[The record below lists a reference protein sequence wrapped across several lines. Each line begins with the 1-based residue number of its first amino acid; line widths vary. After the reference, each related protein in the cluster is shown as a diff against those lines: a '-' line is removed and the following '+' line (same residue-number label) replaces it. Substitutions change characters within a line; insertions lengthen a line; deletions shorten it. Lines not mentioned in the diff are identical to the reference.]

1 MSTPILLGIILLLV
15 VLVIAGYYYFVVS
28 RNDVHRRL
36 AELNLDAEAPS
47 DNRASVS
54 IHKLLDE
61 SQKRTLA
68 RRLSEAGWYQ
78 VSPPK
83 FVMYTL
89 VGGGVGLALG
99 FGMFF
104 ALGSLDIKSITAF
117 VVLTLAG
124 FMAPN
129 ASLNRAIEQRKKSV
143 QRELPNFLDIVSTSV
158 EAGTALSGA
167 MNVGAEAVEG
177 ALKEELNAVMADIR
191 LGRSRGEALAA
202 MAHRLRE
209 PDLTTTVTA
218 IVQAEKLGGNISAV
232 LNSLAAEARDRRM
245 MRAEEVAAQLPVKLI
260 FPMAGFMLPALMLL
274 IFGGII
280 AQYFGK

>member
-1 MSTPILLGIILLLV
+1 MSTPLLLGVI
-15 VLVIAGYYYFVVS
+15 LVIVVGALAAYYFLVVS

-36 AELNLDAEAPS
+36 SELNLS
-47 DNRASVS
+47 TASTDSKASLS
-54 IHKLLDE
+54 IHRMLDE
-61 SQKRTLA
+61 GQKRTLA

-78 VSPPK
+78 MSPPK
-83 FVMYTL
+83 FVMISL
-89 VGGGVGLALG
+89 IGGGVGISLG
-99 FGMFF
+99 VMMGF
-104 ALGSLDIKSITAF
+104 ALGSLDAKTFAAF
-117 VVLTLAG
+117 AVLTIAG

-129 ASLNRAIEQRKKSV
+129 ASLNRAIEGRKKAV

-167 MNVGAEAVEG
+167 IMVGAEAVDG
-177 ALKEELNAVMADIR
+177 ALKEELNAVMDDIR
-191 LGRSRGEALAA
+191 LGRSRAEALAA

-218 IVQAEKLGGNISAV
+218 IVQAEKLGGNISDV
-232 LNSLAAEARDRRM
+232 LNSLASEARERRM

-274 IFGGII
+274 IFGGIV
-280 AQYFGK
+280 AQYYGK

>member
-1 MSTPILLGIILLLV
+1 MSTPLLLGLIMVLV
-15 VLVIAGYYYFVVS
+15 VGGLAAYYFLVVD

-36 AELNLDAEAPS
+36 AELNLETETKS
-47 DNRASVS
+47 DSKASVS

-83 FVMYTL
+83 FVMYSL
-89 VGGGVGLALG
+89 AGGGVGICLG
-99 FGMFF
+99 VMIGFAFGAF
-104 ALGSLDIKSITAF
+104 DVKSIAAF
-117 VVLTLAG
+117 LILSIAG

-177 ALKEELNAVMADIR
+177 ALKDELNAVMADIR
-191 LGRSRGEALAA
+191 LGRSRAEALAA

-218 IVQAEKLGGNISAV
+218 IVQAEKLGGNIADV
-232 LNSLAAEARDRRM
+232 LGALAAEARERRM

-280 AQYFGK
+280 AQYYGK

>member
-1 MSTPILLGIILLLV
+1 VSTPLLLGVI
-15 VLVIAGYYYFVVS
+15 LVIVVGALAAYYFLVVS

-36 AELNLDAEAPS
+36 SELNLS
-47 DNRASVS
+47 TASTDSKASLS
-54 IHKLLDE
+54 IHRMLDE
-61 SQKRTLA
+61 GQKRTLA

-78 VSPPK
+78 MSPPK
-83 FVMYTL
+83 FVMISL
-89 VGGGVGLALG
+89 IGGGVGISLG
-99 FGMFF
+99 VMMGF
-104 ALGSLDIKSITAF
+104 ALGSLDAKAVAAF
-117 VVLTLAG
+117 VVLTVAG

-129 ASLNRAIEQRKKSV
+129 ASLNRAIEGRKKAV

-167 MNVGAEAVEG
+167 IMVGAEAVDG
-177 ALKEELNAVMADIR
+177 ALKDELNAVMDDIR
-191 LGRSRGEALAA
+191 LGRSRAEALAA

-218 IVQAEKLGGNISAV
+218 IVQAEKLGGNISDV
-232 LNSLAAEARDRRM
+232 LNSLASEARERRM

-274 IFGGII
+274 IFGGIV
-280 AQYFGK
+280 AQYYGK

>member
-1 MSTPILLGIILLLV
+1 MSTPLLLGILLMV
-15 VLVIAGYYYFVVS
+15 VVGGLAAYYFLVVS

-36 AELNLDAEAPS
+36 AELNLDTAGPTE
-47 DNRASVS
+47 NKASVS

-78 VSPPK
+78 TSPPK
-83 FVMYTL
+83 FVMYSL
-89 VGGGVGLALG
+89 VGGGIGMSLG
-99 FGMFF
+99 VMMGF
-104 ALGSLDIKSITAF
+104 ALGSFETKTILAF
-117 VVLTLAG
+117 AVLTIAG
-124 FMAPN
+124 FMGPN
-129 ASLNRAIEQRKKSV
+129 ASLNRAIETRKKSV
-143 QRELPNFLDIVSTSV
+143 QRELPNFLDVVSTSV

-167 MNVGAEAVEG
+167 INVGAEAVEG
-177 ALKEELNAVMADIR
+177 ALREELTAVMDDIR

-218 IVQAEKLGGNISAV
+218 IVQAEKLGGNITSV
-232 LNSLAAEARDRRM
+232 LYSLAAEARDRRM
-245 MRAEEVAAQLPVKLI
+245 MRAEEVAAQLPVKMI

-280 AQYFGK
+280 AQYYGK

>member
-1 MSTPILLGIILLLV
+1 MSTPLLLGLLLLIV
-15 VLVIAGYYYFVVS
+15 VGALAGYYFFVVS

-36 AELNLDAEAPS
+36 AELNLDTSGPAE
-47 DNRASVS
+47 NKASVS

-68 RRLSEAGWYQ
+68 RRLAEAGWYQ
-78 VSPPK
+78 TSPPK
-83 FVMYTL
+83 FVMYSL
-89 VGGGVGLALG
+89 IGGGIGMSLG
-99 FGMFF
+99 VMMGF
-104 ALGSLDIKSITAF
+104 ALGSFDTKTILAF
-117 VVLTLAG
+117 AVLTIAG
-124 FMAPN
+124 FMGPN
-129 ASLNRAIEQRKKSV
+129 ASLNRAIETRKKSV
-143 QRELPNFLDIVSTSV
+143 QRELPNFLDVVSTSV

-167 MNVGAEAVEG
+167 INVGAEAVEG
-177 ALKEELNAVMADIR
+177 ALRDELTAVMDDIR

-218 IVQAEKLGGNISAV
+218 IVQAEKLGGNITSV
-232 LNSLAAEARDRRM
+232 LYSLAAEARDRRM
-245 MRAEEVAAQLPVKLI
+245 MRAEEVAAQLPVKMI

-280 AQYFGK
+280 AQYYGK

>member
-1 MSTPILLGIILLLV
+1 MSTPLLLGV
-15 VLVIAGYYYFVVS
+15 VLVIVVGGLAAYYFLVVS

-36 AELNLDAEAPS
+36 AELNLDAVEAS
-47 DNRASVS
+47 ESKGSVA

-68 RRLSEAGWYQ
+68 RRLAEAGWYS

-83 FVMYTL
+83 FVMYSL
-89 VGGGVGLALG
+89 VGGGVGISLG
-99 FGMFF
+99 VILGF
-104 ALGSLDIKSITAF
+104 ALGSFDVKTI
-117 VVLTLAG
+117 AG
-124 FMAPN
+124 FFILTVCGFLAPN
-129 ASLNRAIEQRKKSV
+129 ASLNRAIETRKKSV

-177 ALKEELNAVMADIR
+177 ALKDELNAVMDDIR
-191 LGRSRGEALAA
+191 LGRSRSEALAA

-232 LNSLAAEARDRRM
+232 LNSLAAEARERRM
-245 MRAEEVAAQLPVKLI
+245 MRAEEVAAQLPVKMI
-260 FPMAGFMLPALMLL
+260 FPMAGFMLPALMAL
-274 IFGGII
+274 IFGGIV
-280 AQYFGK
+280 AQYYGK